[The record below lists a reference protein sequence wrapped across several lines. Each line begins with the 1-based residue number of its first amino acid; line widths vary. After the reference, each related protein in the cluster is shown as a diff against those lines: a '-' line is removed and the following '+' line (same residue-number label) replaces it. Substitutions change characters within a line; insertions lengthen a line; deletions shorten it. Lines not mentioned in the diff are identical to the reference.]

1 MENLLI
7 ATTPLQAKI
16 AMHIQNEYV
25 GENFTTLYV
34 TPVMNER
41 HQYYSKD
48 FTAVYC
54 LEKQEDMDAIV
65 EKFSGDYSKI
75 FYASFDHPLVLDLV
89 ACSTYKQL
97 MSFDDGYADIF
108 PYGMYS
114 LPLIERQIGK
124 YGITRDD
131 LIKKTEK
138 HYTLYECPYHV
149 VSKNKLVYL
158 DNFFETKEKPIKNGK
173 TVKVLLGQNFSET
186 DDAISVR
193 FITTYAHALKID
205 YYIPHPKERF
215 HIEGVQYFN
224 SPYIFEDLIAEL
236 WKEYEF
242 IEVYHFTSSVCLHLK
257 GMSHVRLK
265 GISIPYYEQRQ
276 NELRKLGCEF
286 IHVPLGW

>member
-16 AMHIQNEYV
+16 AMYIQDEYV

-131 LIKKTEK
+131 LIKKRK
-138 HYTLYECPYHV
+138 SIILFMRV
-149 VSKNKLVYL
+149 LIMLLVRT
-158 DNFFETKEKPIKNGK
+158 N
-173 TVKVLLGQNFSET
+173 
-186 DDAISVR
+186 
-193 FITTYAHALKID
+193 
-205 YYIPHPKERF
+205 
-215 HIEGVQYFN
+215 
-224 SPYIFEDLIAEL
+224 
-236 WKEYEF
+236 
-242 IEVYHFTSSVCLHLK
+242 
-257 GMSHVRLK
+257 
-265 GISIPYYEQRQ
+265 
-276 NELRKLGCEF
+276 
-286 IHVPLGW
+286 